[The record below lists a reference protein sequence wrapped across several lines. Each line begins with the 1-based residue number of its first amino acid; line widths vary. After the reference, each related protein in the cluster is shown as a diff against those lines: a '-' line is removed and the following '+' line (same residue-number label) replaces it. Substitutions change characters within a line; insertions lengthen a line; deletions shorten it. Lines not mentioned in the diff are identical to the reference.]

1 METLINSYIAAFAGL
16 MLLSYCADTLVESSI
31 VVAQRFKLSKV
42 FIGSAI
48 IGFGSS
54 LPEVMSTTT
63 ASLNNQPDLALSTV
77 IGSNIANIGVPLA
90 LCLLI
95 SKNWP
100 DMRKYKLDLIFMA
113 VAYIIFLVAVY
124 FGVISKLTG
133 ILMFGLLVVF
143 LFASLKINKK
153 IEKTLEIEVDEE
165 KAAESN
171 LFELFLGILI
181 GLIGLAIGADLL
193 INGATVIA
201 ENLGVSEKII
211 GLTLVA
217 LGTSLPEA
225 AASISAAKK
234 GETGLVI
241 GNIVGSNMFNIL
253 AALGIAAA
261 FNPIV
266 IQNYALDSIFL
277 VAIAILLI
285 PFFIFKQGNN
295 KLYGLTLLAVYVIYI
310 YFVMA

>member
-31 VVAQRFKLSKV
+31 IIAQRFKLSKV

-63 ASLNNQPDLALSTV
+63 ATVNNQSDLAISTV
-77 IGSNIANIGVPLA
+77 IGSNIANIGIPLA

-100 DMRKYKLDLIFMA
+100 DMRKHKLELSFM
-113 VAYIIFLVAVY
+113 VIAYIIFL
-124 FGVISKLTG
+124 ISAYCGFINQLQG
-133 ILMFGLLVVF
+133 ILMIALLIIF
-143 LFASLKINKK
+143 LLISLKVNKETEQS
-153 IEKTLEIEVDEE
+153 IELEVEEKKAKKLNTLEL
-165 KAAESN
+165 S
-171 LFELFLGILI
+171 LGVFI
-181 GLIGLAIGADLL
+181 GLFGLAIGADLL
-193 INGATVIA
+193 INGATAIA
-201 ENLGVSEKII
+201 QSIGVSEKII

-234 GETGLVI
+234 GETGLVL
-241 GNIVGSNMFNIL
+241 GNIIGSNMFNIL
-253 AALGIAAA
+253 AALGIAAVFKPLQIND
-261 FNPIV
+261 FN
-266 IQNYALDSIFL
+266 LDSIFL
-277 VAIAILLI
+277 TLMALLLV
-285 PFFIFKQGNN
+285 PFFFYKKGNN
-295 KLYGLTLLAVYVIYI
+295 KVYGFVLLIAYAAYLFMVV
-310 YFVMA
+310 A

>member
-1 METLINSYIAAFAGL
+1 METLINSYVAAFAGL
-16 MLLSYCADTLVESSI
+16 MLLSYCADTLVGSSI
-31 VVAQRFKLSKV
+31 VMAQRFKLSKV

-63 ASLNNQPDLALSTV
+63 ASLGDHSDLAISTV
-77 IGSNIANIGVPLA
+77 VGSNIANIGIPLA

-100 DMRKYKLDLIFMA
+100 DMRKHKLELAFMGIAYVIFVVSA
-113 VAYIIFLVAVY
+113 Y
-124 FGVISKLTG
+124 FGLISQLQG
-133 ILMFGLLVVF
+133 ALMAGLLIV
-143 LFASLKINKK
+143 LLLISLKVNKEDEAT
-153 IEKTLEIEVDEE
+153 IELEVDEE
-165 KAAESN
+165 KAEQSN
-171 LFELFLGILI
+171 IFELFLGII
-181 GLIGLAIGADLL
+181 VGLVGLAIGADLL
-193 INGATVIA
+193 INGATSIA
-201 ENLGVSEKII
+201 QDLGVSDKVI

-234 GETGLVI
+234 GESGLVL

-261 FNPIV
+261 FKPLV
-266 IQNYALDSIFL
+266 INDFALDSVFL
-277 VAIAILLI
+277 VLMALLLV
-285 PFFIFKQGNN
+285 PFFFRKSGNN
-295 KLYGLTLLAVYVIYI
+295 KVYGIALLVAYAAYI
-310 YFVMA
+310 YFVAL